1 MDWEMFD
8 TGVTNSLKFS
18 RIRLRNS
25 LSSLGDSKSGC
36 KFGMTYKINNDC
48 IFDNEDASLLK
59 LLLVYQVSTSMN
71 CIRPTLFCP
80 HV

>member
-1 MDWEMFD
+1 MDWEIFE

-36 KFGMTYKINNDC
+36 KFGMTYKI
-48 IFDNEDASLLK
+48 
-59 LLLVYQVSTSMN
+59 
-71 CIRPTLFCP
+71 
-80 HV
+80 